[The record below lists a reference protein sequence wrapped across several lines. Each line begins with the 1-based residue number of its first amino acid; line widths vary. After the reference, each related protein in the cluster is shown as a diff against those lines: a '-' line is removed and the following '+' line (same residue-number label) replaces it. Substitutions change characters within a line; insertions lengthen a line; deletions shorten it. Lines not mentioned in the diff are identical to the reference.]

1 MATTEI
7 FSLFNFAKTK
17 YKIYLIGIWRKN
29 SVLLAGET
37 RKIRDEKY
45 YQEGK
50 DFSRQLQLIQAH
62 IGDLTKV
69 NEMVR
74 CSDET
79 KFYDVNNTMCTAD
92 GKRRGG
98 KKWKFF
104 FEFYLILITRN
115 LIQWRKEYDC
125 VIQWLMLIIIII

>member
-1 MATTEI
+1 MH
-7 FSLFNFAKTK
+7 SQQQDL
-17 YKIYLIGIWRKN
+17 WRTPECFEGRKKLYSN
-29 SVLLAGET
+29 AGEIVSLWIEGISPVMST
-37 RKIRDEKY
+37 IDRQRRKYDRAQYNISWGGCRKGNMLITITDVPVKQY

-79 KFYDVNNTMCTAD
+79 KFYGVNNTMCTAD

-98 KKWKFF
+98 KK
-104 FEFYLILITRN
+104 
-115 LIQWRKEYDC
+115 
-125 VIQWLMLIIIII
+125 